1 MTKPMRALR
10 TIKLLLM
17 VVIALFAIAAS
28 YISVLIVERQATL
41 REVSRYNVAWLVSQ
55 ATSEFARLEQRLNAY
70 EYSRAIEADEVRL
83 RFDIVLNRL
92 KLLGSGDVED
102 FLSTSP
108 EHMRTVAALTA
119 AVERSKPLIDTIEEP
134 GSAAKASVLLAPFYP
149 KLAALAA
156 AANTYGGARVADD
169 QQQLVRLHW
178 LFSGLAYGLILC
190 GVAFI
195 VLLLWHNRLLQRA
208 HRELHTLTSDLQ
220 RTTTDLETANQAV
233 QDANAELHMQNYMLR
248 ARDKEVR
255 TQNERFD
262 AALNNMSQALCM
274 VDSDQRLIVCNERF
288 ISLFDLDS
296 AGVKPGTPIHQLIEA
311 LPLAHRTH
319 SNLDAVYARQEA
331 LIRQRAASS
340 YFQELPDGRTVAI
353 SHQPLAEGGWLAT
366 YEDITERR
374 RVEARIAHMAHHD
387 ALTDL
392 PNRTLLRERMEQAL
406 LDARENGGSTAV
418 LCLDLDRFK
427 GVNDTLGHPTGDALL
442 KAVSERL
449 RRCVGQNGVVAR
461 FGGDEFA
468 ILQIGGEQPRDA
480 RILAERVLEIIGEPY
495 GLDGQHV
502 IAGTSIGIAI
512 APRDGTSPD
521 QLLKNAD
528 MALYRAKSDGRG
540 IYRFFESEMDAQVQ
554 ARRFVELDLRR
565 AVDAEEFELYYQ
577 PLIDLKTNQIV
588 ACEALL
594 RWNHPERGLIGP
606 GDFIPIAEEIGLIL
620 PIGEWVLRKACTEA
634 YSWPKRVSVAINLS
648 PVQFKS
654 RNLVQAVILA
664 LANSGLS
671 PQRLELEITESVLL
685 EDNEMTLSLLHQ
697 LRNLGVSIALD
708 DFGTGYS
715 SLSYLRSFPLDKI
728 KIDQSFIRDLSEHPD
743 SLAIVQSITRLGTSL
758 GMQTTAEGVETKE
771 QLEQLRAAGCTHGQ
785 GYYFGRPQPA
795 RDIARLLGEARP
807 RLTEAA

>member
-1 MTKPMRALR
+1 MMQSMKAVR
-10 TIKLLLM
+10 TIKLLL
-17 VVIALFAIAAS
+17 VGVIVLFAAAAT
-28 YISVLIVERQATL
+28 YISVLIVERQSTL

-55 ATSEFARLEQRLNAY
+55 ATTEFARLEQRVSAF
-70 EYSRAIEADEVRL
+70 EAARSVSAEEVQL

-92 KLLGSGDVED
+92 KLFQSGDVED
-102 FLSTSP
+102 FLETSGD
-108 EHMRTVAALTA
+108 HIQTVNELAA
-119 AVERSKPLIDTIEEP
+119 AVDAARPFIDKIDEP
-134 GSAAKASVLLAPFYP
+134 GSAQTILNLLSPLYP

-156 AANTYGGARVADD
+156 AANHYGGNRVAED
-169 QQQLVRLHW
+169 QQQLIRLHW

-190 GVAFI
+190 GIAFI
-195 VLLLWHNRLLQRA
+195 LLLLWHNRLLRRT
-208 HRELHTLTSDLQ
+208 HNEMHVLTKDLQ
-220 RTTTDLETANQAV
+220 RTTQDLGTANQAV

-248 ARDKEVR
+248 ARDRELR

-262 AALNNMSQALCM
+262 AALNNMSQALCL
-274 VDSDQRLIVCNERF
+274 VDSEQRLVVCNERY
-288 ISLFDLDS
+288 IELFGLDPN
-296 AGVKPGTPIHQLIEA
+296 AVQPGTPIRQLIETVPA
-311 LPLAHRTH
+311 GHRSN
-319 SNLDAVYARQEA
+319 SNLDAVNARQES
-331 LIRQRAASS
+331 LIRQHTPST
-340 YFQELPDGRTVAI
+340 YMQDLPDGRTVAI
-353 SHQPLAEGGWLAT
+353 SHQPLADGGWLAT

-406 LDARENGGSTAV
+406 AEVREGDESLAI

-449 RRCVGQNGVVAR
+449 RRSIGPGGMVAR

-468 ILQIGGEQPRDA
+468 ILQTGGDQPNDA
-480 RILAERVLEIIGEPY
+480 RLLAERVLEIIGEPY

-512 APRDGTSPD
+512 APNDGTSPD

-528 MALYRAKSDGRG
+528 MALYRAKADGRG
-540 IYRFFESEMDAQVQ
+540 IYRFFEPEMDAQVQ
-554 ARRFVELDLRR
+554 ARRFVELDLHK
-565 AVDAEEFELYYQ
+565 AVEADEFELFYQ
-577 PLIDLKTNQIV
+577 PLIDLKSNRIV

-594 RWNHPERGLIGP
+594 RWNHPVRGLIGP

-620 PIGEWVLRKACTEA
+620 PIGEWVLRKACAEA
-634 YSWPKRVSVAINLS
+634 VNWPKSVSVAINLS

-664 LANSGLS
+664 LGNSGLS

-771 QLEQLRAAGCTHGQ
+771 QLDQVRAAGCTHGQ

-795 RDIARLLGEARP
+795 RDIARLLAKNGLRMI
-807 RLTEAA
+807 EAA

>member
-1 MTKPMRALR
+1 MKALR
-10 TIKLLLM
+10 TIKLLLV

-55 ATSEFARLEQRLNAY
+55 ATTEFARLEQRLSAF
-70 EYSRAIEADEVRL
+70 EYSRSVGPDEVQL

-92 KLLGSGDVED
+92 KLLESGDVED
-102 FLSTSP
+102 FLAASP
-108 EHMRTVAALTA
+108 EHMQTVDALNVA
-119 AVERSKPLIDTIEEP
+119 IERSKPFIDDIEQP
-134 GSAAKASVLLAPFYP
+134 GAVSKVLALLAPLYP

-178 LFSGLAYGLILC
+178 LFTGLAYGLILC

-195 VLLLWHNRLLQRA
+195 LLLLWHNRLLQRA

-220 RTTTDLETANQAV
+220 RTTRDLGTANQAV

-248 ARDKEVR
+248 ARDKELR

-288 ISLFDLDS
+288 VSLFDLDPS
-296 AGVKPGTPIHQLIEA
+296 GVKPGTPILQLIESM
-311 LPLAHRTH
+311 PLAHRTP
-319 SNLDAVYARQEA
+319 SNLAAVHARQEA
-331 LIRQRAASS
+331 LIRQHAASS

-353 SHQPLAEGGWLAT
+353 SYQPMAEGGWLAT

-406 LDARENGGSTAV
+406 AGARENGGSTAI

-449 RRCVGQNGVVAR
+449 RRCIGQDGVVAR

-468 ILQIGGEQPRDA
+468 ILQVGGEQPKDA
-480 RILAERVLEIIGEPY
+480 RLLAERVLEIIGEPY

-502 IAGTSIGIAI
+502 IAGTSIGIAV

-577 PLIDLKTNQIV
+577 PLIDLKSNQIV

-634 YSWPKRVSVAINLS
+634 YSWPKHVSVAINLS

-728 KIDQSFIRDLSEHPD
+728 KIDQSFIRDLAEHPD

-795 RDIARLLGEARP
+795 RDIARLLGESRP
-807 RLTEAA
+807 RMTEAA

>member
-1 MTKPMRALR
+1 
-10 TIKLLLM
+10 
-17 VVIALFAIAAS
+17 
-28 YISVLIVERQATL
+28 
-41 REVSRYNVAWLVSQ
+41 
-55 ATSEFARLEQRLNAY
+55 
-70 EYSRAIEADEVRL
+70 
-83 RFDIVLNRL
+83 
-92 KLLGSGDVED
+92 
-102 FLSTSP
+102 
-108 EHMRTVAALTA
+108 
-119 AVERSKPLIDTIEEP
+119 
-134 GSAAKASVLLAPFYP
+134 
-149 KLAALAA
+149 
-156 AANTYGGARVADD
+156 
-169 QQQLVRLHW
+169 
-178 LFSGLAYGLILC
+178 
-190 GVAFI
+190 
-195 VLLLWHNRLLQRA
+195 
-208 HRELHTLTSDLQ
+208 
-220 RTTTDLETANQAV
+220 
-233 QDANAELHMQNYMLR
+233 
-248 ARDKEVR
+248 
-255 TQNERFD
+255 
-262 AALNNMSQALCM
+262 
-274 VDSDQRLIVCNERF
+274 
-288 ISLFDLDS
+288 
-296 AGVKPGTPIHQLIEA
+296 
-311 LPLAHRTH
+311 
-319 SNLDAVYARQEA
+319 
-331 LIRQRAASS
+331 
-340 YFQELPDGRTVAI
+340 
-353 SHQPLAEGGWLAT
+353 
-366 YEDITERR
+366 
-374 RVEARIAHMAHHD
+374 
-387 ALTDL
+387 
-392 PNRTLLRERMEQAL
+392 
-406 LDARENGGSTAV
+406 
-418 LCLDLDRFK
+418 
-427 GVNDTLGHPTGDALL
+427 
-442 KAVSERL
+442 
-449 RRCVGQNGVVAR
+449 
-461 FGGDEFA
+461 
-468 ILQIGGEQPRDA
+468 
-480 RILAERVLEIIGEPY
+480 
-495 GLDGQHV
+495 
-502 IAGTSIGIAI
+502 
-512 APRDGTSPD
+512 
-521 QLLKNAD
+521 

-634 YSWPKRVSVAINLS
+634 YKWPKHVSVAINLS

-807 RLTEAA
+807 KMTEAA

>member
-1 MTKPMRALR
+1 
-10 TIKLLLM
+10 
-17 VVIALFAIAAS
+17 
-28 YISVLIVERQATL
+28 
-41 REVSRYNVAWLVSQ
+41 
-55 ATSEFARLEQRLNAY
+55 
-70 EYSRAIEADEVRL
+70 
-83 RFDIVLNRL
+83 
-92 KLLGSGDVED
+92 
-102 FLSTSP
+102 
-108 EHMRTVAALTA
+108 
-119 AVERSKPLIDTIEEP
+119 
-134 GSAAKASVLLAPFYP
+134 
-149 KLAALAA
+149 
-156 AANTYGGARVADD
+156 
-169 QQQLVRLHW
+169 
-178 LFSGLAYGLILC
+178 
-190 GVAFI
+190 
-195 VLLLWHNRLLQRA
+195 
-208 HRELHTLTSDLQ
+208 
-220 RTTTDLETANQAV
+220 
-233 QDANAELHMQNYMLR
+233 MLR
-248 ARDKEVR
+248 ARDKELR

-288 ISLFDLDS
+288 VTFFELES
-296 AGVKPGTPIHQLIEA
+296 AAVKPGTPIQQLTEPT
-311 LPLAHRTH
+311 PLKHRAPA
-319 SNLDAVYARQEA
+319 NLQAAYARQVG
-331 LIRQRAASS
+331 LIRQRAAGS
-340 YFQELPDGRTVAI
+340 YFQDLPDGRTVAV
-353 SHQPLAEGGWLAT
+353 SHQPMAEGGWLAT

-374 RVEARIAHMAHHD
+374 RAEARIAHMAHHD

-406 LDARENGGSTAV
+406 TNMRDGGGHLAI

-449 RRCVGQNGVVAR
+449 RRCIGHNEVVAR

-468 ILQIGGEQPRDA
+468 ILQVGGEQPKDA
-480 RILAERVLEIIGEPY
+480 RLLAERVLEIVGEPY
-495 GLDGQHV
+495 ALDGQHV

-512 APRDGTSPD
+512 APRDGTSSD
-521 QLLKNAD
+521 HLLKNAD

-565 AVDAEEFELYYQ
+565 AVEAEEFELFYQ
-577 PLIDLKTNQIV
+577 PLIDLKSNQIV
-588 ACEALL
+588 ACEALI

-606 GDFIPIAEEIGLIL
+606 GEFIPIAEEIGLIL
-620 PIGEWVLRKACTEA
+620 PIGEWVLRKACSEA
-634 YSWPKRVSVAINLS
+634 ASWPKHVSVAINLS

-697 LRNLGVSIALD
+697 LHSLGVSIALD

-795 RDIARLLGEARP
+795 RDIARLLAEARP
-807 RLTEAA
+807 QLTEAA